1 METGDSGLWGNRRAG
16 SQELPDRTEPPLLGS
31 MCSERDRTA
40 RQLGLEAIG
49 PSPPCT
55 ASVPRSRATYCLTFF
70 AAKEM
75 LQVGHPR
82 APELGRWNL
91 HISCAFCL
99 VGMESEDRISTFPR

>member
-1 METGDSGLWGNRRAG
+1 METGDPRLWGNRRAG

-31 MCSERDRTA
+31 TCSERDRTA

-49 PSPPCT
+49 PSPPCA
-55 ASVPRSRATYCLTFF
+55 ASVPRSRAAYCLTFF
-70 AAKEM
+70 AAKET

-99 VGMESEDRISTFPR
+99 VGMESEDRISTFSR